1 MAKINF
7 LKPDISNLNT
17 FLYIGTFLFFLSILD
32 VFLNSF
38 FQINLTGFLPSKISF
53 VLPIIIGFIGLFF
66 IRIEQSGFKFLD
78 SLNKN
83 INTNNFNAILSLL
96 IIFIIIKSLPPL
108 LSWFIIDA
116 SFAGDSKDVCSGT
129 GACWTYIKV
138 WLNRFMY
145 GMYPNAEQW
154 RINLSFISLGL
165 LGSVGYFATEKFKKY
180 LTLYYVVIYPFIAF
194 LFIFFFISG
203 GPVFFDFSYG
213 IIAAIISIIIGFF
226 VPSKFKFYYFLLV
239 PITIYILLK
248 YFIFYE
254 ELIELGKL
262 DGLNWV
268 ETGAWGGLSLTFII
282 SFFCLIFCF
291 PIGMAFALGRRS
303 GYPLIRYI
311 SVGFI
316 EFWRG
321 VPLIT
326 VLFMASVMLPLFLP
340 EGVNFDNLLRAL
352 IGVMLFSAAYM
363 AEVIR
368 GGLQAIDKGQYE
380 GAQAMGLSYWQ
391 SMRLIILPQAL
402 THVIPGIVNTFI
414 GLFKD
419 TTLVSI
425 VGIFD
430 LLGAGQSAI
439 ADAAWST
446 PVQATTMYLY
456 IAIIFF
462 VFCFG
467 MSRYSIHMENKLS
480 KSRRH

>member
-1 MAKINF
+1 MSKINF

-17 FLYIGTFLFFLSILD
+17 FLYIGSFLFFLSIVD

-38 FQINLTGFLPSKISF
+38 FQLNITSFLPSKISF
-53 VLPIIIGFIGLFF
+53 ILPILIGFIGLFF

-108 LSWFIIDA
+108 LSWFVIDA
-116 SFAGDSKDVCSGT
+116 NFAGDSKDVCSGS

-138 WLNRFMY
+138 WFNRFMY

-154 RINLSFISLGL
+154 RINLSFISLAL
-165 LGSVGYFATEKFKKY
+165 LGSVGYFATEKYNKY

-226 VPSKFKFYYFLLV
+226 IPNRFRFYYFLLA

-248 YFIFYE
+248 YFVFYE

-282 SFFCLIFCF
+282 SFFCLIF
-291 PIGMAFALGRRS
+291 
-303 GYPLIRYI
+303 
-311 SVGFI
+311 
-316 EFWRG
+316 
-321 VPLIT
+321 
-326 VLFMASVMLPLFLP
+326 
-340 EGVNFDNLLRAL
+340 
-352 IGVMLFSAAYM
+352 
-363 AEVIR
+363 
-368 GGLQAIDKGQYE
+368 
-380 GAQAMGLSYWQ
+380 
-391 SMRLIILPQAL
+391 
-402 THVIPGIVNTFI
+402 
-414 GLFKD
+414 
-419 TTLVSI
+419 
-425 VGIFD
+425 
-430 LLGAGQSAI
+430 
-439 ADAAWST
+439 
-446 PVQATTMYLY
+446 
-456 IAIIFF
+456 
-462 VFCFG
+462 
-467 MSRYSIHMENKLS
+467 
-480 KSRRH
+480 